1 MMMMTR
7 AAGGANLS
15 AILDHRTAA
24 PSSRRMWI
32 ALLGTALAAH
42 VGVGLFLY
50 HQKFEITLAPQTAP
64 EVPRTIVYLDPPP
77 KPLEPEVAKAVPAPA
92 PKLNRPE
99 QVIESPVPP
108 LVSPVNDA
116 PATATGPAITLST
129 PVAPDA
135 TGTKQ
140 AATPAPNPP
149 SVITRPNWIQQPTA
163 DQLMRAYPDAAIERG
178 ISGNAVLNCAVRV
191 NGTLTDCQVTS
202 ETPARNGFGRAAT
215 NLSRYFR
222 MSPQT
227 VDGQA
232 VDGARVTVGI
242 RFDLTD

>member
-7 AAGGANLS
+7 AVGGANLS
-15 AILDHRTAA
+15 AILDHRPTNQ
-24 PSSRRMWI
+24 SSRRMWI

-50 HQKFEITLAPQTAP
+50 HQKFEISLAPQTAP
-64 EVPRTIVYLDPPP
+64 DVPRTIIYLDPPP
-77 KPLEPEVAKAVPAPA
+77 KPLESQVAKAAPAPA

-99 QVIESPVPP
+99 RIVDSPVPP
-108 LVSPVNDA
+108 LVAPVNDA
-116 PATATGPAITLST
+116 PTTATGPAVTLST

-135 TGTKQ
+135 SGTTP
-140 AATPAPNPP
+140 AATPVPKAP
-149 SVITRPNWIQQPTA
+149 SVITRPNWVQQPTA
-163 DQLMRAYPDAAIERG
+163 EQLMRAYPDAAIERG
-178 ISGNAVLNCAVRV
+178 IAGNAVLNCAVRV